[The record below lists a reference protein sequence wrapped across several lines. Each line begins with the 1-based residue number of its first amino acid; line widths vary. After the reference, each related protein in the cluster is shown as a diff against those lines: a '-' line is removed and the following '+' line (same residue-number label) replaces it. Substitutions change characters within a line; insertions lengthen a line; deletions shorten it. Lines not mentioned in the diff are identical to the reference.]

1 MNLELAVVVV
11 VVVVVVV
18 AVVSADDAVI
28 YCSLPTTIRCSNCCE
43 RLYWQNDLES
53 VDTD

>member
-11 VVVVVVV
+11 VGVAVV